1 MFLLAVIVDTEGDGG
16 GGDRLHGLQSLP
28 GLGQSSHHQHDL
40 SGQEPGHARQ
50 EHQHQEGCLGRGV
63 MLGADFGWDNK
74 QSYKETDYEGNLH
87 RFVQGCHHS
96 LLID

>member
-1 MFLLAVIVDTEGDGG
+1 MFLPAVIVDTEGDGG
-16 GGDRLHGLQSLP
+16 GGDRLHGELALP

-50 EHQHQEGCLGRGV
+50 EHQHQEGCLGMGV
-63 MLGADFGWDNK
+63 ILLRDNQ

-87 RFVQGCHHS
+87 RFVQSCHHS
-96 LLID
+96 ALID